1 MDLGLPGRVWARALW
16 STRKLPLGREAGV
29 QVTSS
34 SWHLSSV
41 WVQGSRQGPTLSTSP
56 TDCGLLFSG

>member
-1 MDLGLPGRVWARALW
+1 MAPV
-16 STRKLPLGREAGV
+16 SEVGV

-34 SWHLSSV
+34 SWPLLSV
-41 WVQGSRQGPTLSTSP
+41 RIWGSRQGLALSPHHCPQSAYSTSPTP